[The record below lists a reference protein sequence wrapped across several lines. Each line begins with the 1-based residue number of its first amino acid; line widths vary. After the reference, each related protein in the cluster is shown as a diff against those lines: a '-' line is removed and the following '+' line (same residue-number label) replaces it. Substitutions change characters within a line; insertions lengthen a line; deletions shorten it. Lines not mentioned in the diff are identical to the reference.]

1 MKRKR
6 ATKKPAAVPEWAK
19 VLLDLVPP
27 GVAVSMPRHLRH
39 QRRDPVPEPTPD
51 FTSPKYLE
59 QVSLGRWIDDSP
71 GKKADEL
78 RSAFHTLADFIASR
92 AEGYLFPGGA
102 TGEQRDR
109 LVSVLE
115 GSYRR
120 GFYLALLRYAD
131 DLKAV
136 PEAAAILKRLS
147 KGPKKGG
154 EATRKKASP
163 KRMDVRRRFRELRKA
178 GFKPTHAR
186 RVIHEDTGFST
197 RQIERDTKGLS

>member
-1 MKRKR
+1 MKQNRKPPKR
-6 ATKKPAAVPEWAK
+6 ANAV
-19 VLLDLVPP
+19 
-27 GVAVSMPRHLRH
+27 
-39 QRRDPVPEPTPD
+39 
-51 FTSPKYLE
+51 
-59 QVSLGRWIDDSP
+59 
-71 GKKADEL
+71 KADQTVDAAEL
-78 RSAFHTLADFIASR
+78 LRRGNASTLDRLSRGADVSVRIPSEVERAFHVLAEEIARRSSYLVCESATVEERVGNYQCALR
-92 AEGYLFPGGA
+92 A
-102 TGEQRDR
+102 
-109 LVSVLE
+109 
-115 GSYRR
+115 SYAR